1 MKLIGRWPEGENMK
15 IIKLINSRT
24 GWLARFE
31 NDQEIM
37 GLFGT
42 DTIPTPFTEQ
52 VSPMMVKREIEVR
65 NPGYNVVFA

>member
-1 MKLIGRWPEGENMK
+1 MK
-15 IIKLINSRT
+15 IIKLINSQT

-31 NDQEIM
+31 NDQEII

-42 DTIPTPFTEQ
+42 DTIPTSFTEQ
-52 VSPMMVKREIEVR
+52 ASPMMVKREIEVR

>member
-1 MKLIGRWPEGENMK
+1 MKT
-15 IIKLINSRT
+15 IKLINSRT

-31 NDQEIM
+31 NDQEII

-52 VSPMMVKREIEVR
+52 ASPMMVKREIEVR